1 MYNILK
7 KIFAIILTLIGILA
21 FGQENKMTEID
32 NQSKS
37 IDSDTELIESNFD
50 LNNESK
56 LKVWH
61 KEKQI
66 FKIVQERNVDY
77 GEIKSEIY
85 LIGNKP
91 IKITESEST
100 YYFLTDSIA
109 KIKGYSVD
117 IEENFRAISYITNW
131 NKKQRELIV
140 SGEPTEKKNI
150 SYELNKYAEI
160 IRKAEKFT
168 NE

>member
-1 MYNILK
+1 
-7 KIFAIILTLIGILA
+7 
-21 FGQENKMTEID
+21 MTEID

-37 IDSDTELIESNFD
+37 IYSDTELIESNFD

-61 KEKQI
+61 KGKQI
-66 FKIVQERNVDY
+66 FKIVQEKNVDY

-131 NKKQRELIV
+131 NKKQRELII

-160 IRKAEKFT
+160 IRKAEKLT

>member
-1 MYNILK
+1 MS
-7 KIFAIILTLIGILA
+7 LIGILV

-50 LNNESK
+50 LTNESR

-61 KEKQI
+61 KENRI
-66 FKIVQERNVDY
+66 FKIVQEMNVDY

-85 LIGNKP
+85 LVGNKP
-91 IKITESEST
+91 VKIIESEST
-100 YYFLTDSIA
+100 NFFLTDSIA
-109 KIKGYSVD
+109 KIKGYSID
-117 IEENFRAISYITNW
+117 IEENFRAVSYITNW
-131 NKKQRELIV
+131 NKKQRELKV
-140 SGEPTEKKNI
+140 SGEPTEEKNI
-150 SYELNKYAEI
+150 SYELNKYIGI
-160 IRKAEKFT
+160 IRKAENLI

>member
-1 MYNILK
+1 M
-7 KIFAIILTLIGILA
+7 TLIGILA

-131 NKKQRELIV
+131 NKKQRELII

>member
-1 MYNILK
+1 
-7 KIFAIILTLIGILA
+7 LTLIGILA

-37 IDSDTELIESNFD
+37 IYSDTELIESNFD

-61 KEKQI
+61 KGKQI
-66 FKIVQERNVDY
+66 FKIVQEKNVDY

-131 NKKQRELIV
+131 NKKQRELII

-160 IRKAEKFT
+160 IRKAEKLT

>member
-1 MYNILK
+1 M
-7 KIFAIILTLIGILA
+7 TLIGILA

-37 IDSDTELIESNFD
+37 IYSDTELIESNFD

-131 NKKQRELIV
+131 NKKQRELII

>member
-160 IRKAEKFT
+160 IRKAEKLT

>member
-1 MYNILK
+1 M
-7 KIFAIILTLIGILA
+7 TLIGILA

-50 LNNESK
+50 LTNESK
-56 LKVWH
+56 LKVWY
-61 KEKQI
+61 KENRI
-66 FKIVQERNVDY
+66 FKIVQEMNVDY

-85 LIGNKP
+85 LVANKP
-91 IKITESEST
+91 IKIIESEST
-100 YYFLTDSIA
+100 YFFLTDSIA
-109 KIKGYSVD
+109 KIKGYSID
-117 IEENFRAISYITNW
+117 IEENLRVVSYITNW

-140 SGEPTEKKNI
+140 TGEPTEKKNI
-150 SYELNKYAEI
+150 SYELNKYAGI
-160 IRKAEKFT
+160 IRKAEKLI

>member
-50 LNNESK
+50 LNNEYK

-61 KEKQI
+61 KENQI
-66 FKIVQERNVDY
+66 FRIVQERNVDY

-131 NKKQRELIV
+131 NKKQRELII

-160 IRKAEKFT
+160 IRKAEKLT
-168 NE
+168 KE

>member
-61 KEKQI
+61 KGKQI

>member
-1 MYNILK
+1 M
-7 KIFAIILTLIGILA
+7 TLIGILA

-100 YYFLTDSIA
+100 YFFLTDSIA

-131 NKKQRELIV
+131 NKKQRELII

-160 IRKAEKFT
+160 IRKTEKLT

>member
-1 MYNILK
+1 M
-7 KIFAIILTLIGILA
+7 TLIGILA

-131 NKKQRELIV
+131 NKKQRELII

-150 SYELNKYAEI
+150 SYELNKYAGI
-160 IRKAEKFT
+160 IRKAEKLT

>member
-1 MYNILK
+1 M
-7 KIFAIILTLIGILA
+7 TLIGILA

-131 NKKQRELIV
+131 NKKQRELII

-160 IRKAEKFT
+160 IRKAEKLT

>member
-1 MYNILK
+1 
-7 KIFAIILTLIGILA
+7 LTLIGILA

>member
-1 MYNILK
+1 
-7 KIFAIILTLIGILA
+7 
-21 FGQENKMTEID
+21 MTEID

-61 KEKQI
+61 KGKQI
-66 FKIVQERNVDY
+66 FKIVQEKNVDY

>member
-1 MYNILK
+1 M
-7 KIFAIILTLIGILA
+7 TLIGILA

-61 KEKQI
+61 KGKQI
-66 FKIVQERNVDY
+66 FKIVQEKNVDY

>member
-1 MYNILK
+1 MK

-131 NKKQRELIV
+131 NKKQRELII

-160 IRKAEKFT
+160 IRKAEKLT

>member
-1 MYNILK
+1 
-7 KIFAIILTLIGILA
+7 
-21 FGQENKMTEID
+21 MTEID

-37 IDSDTELIESNFD
+37 IYSDTELIESNFD

-61 KEKQI
+61 KGKQI
-66 FKIVQERNVDY
+66 FKIVQEKNVDY

>member
-1 MYNILK
+1 M
-7 KIFAIILTLIGILA
+7 TLIGILA

-66 FKIVQERNVDY
+66 FKIVQEKNVDY

>member
-1 MYNILK
+1 
-7 KIFAIILTLIGILA
+7 
-21 FGQENKMTEID
+21 MTEID

>member
-1 MYNILK
+1 M
-7 KIFAIILTLIGILA
+7 TLIGILA

>member
-1 MYNILK
+1 
-7 KIFAIILTLIGILA
+7 
-21 FGQENKMTEID
+21 MTEID

-100 YYFLTDSIA
+100 YFFLTDSIA

-131 NKKQRELIV
+131 NKKQRELII

-160 IRKAEKFT
+160 IRKTEKLT

>member
-1 MYNILK
+1 MK

-100 YYFLTDSIA
+100 YFFLTDSIA

-131 NKKQRELIV
+131 NKKQRELII

-160 IRKAEKFT
+160 IRKTEKLT

>member
-1 MYNILK
+1 M
-7 KIFAIILTLIGILA
+7 TLIGILA

-37 IDSDTELIESNFD
+37 IYSDTELIESNFD

-160 IRKAEKFT
+160 IRKAEKLT
-168 NE
+168 KE